1 MTAQQSCSLFTT
13 ASGRSCTLR
22 TAMLAAVA
30 SMALPAWAA
39 APFTVNSSNG
49 TVSDSSTSLVWD
61 QCPRGL
67 STTTT
72 ACDTGTAK
80 TYTWAQALTEAA
92 ARNAASYKGFN
103 DWRVPNMNEL
113 GSIAK
118 IDTPSQANIDASVFP
133 NTPISGDSLNHGG
146 TWTSTTVASA
156 PNSALVV
163 YFDGGSGLGDF
174 KTSVNYVRL
183 VRSGQS
189 LASFDALGA
198 SQSYTAVTATGTGNE
213 TASFTGGGAGCAFG
227 SAQFQA
233 TPAAPPAGVSMPHGV
248 FSFTTTNCVAGA
260 TLNFTITYPQ
270 PLPAGT
276 QYYKYGPEFGGS
288 AVPHWY
294 VLPGAVVSGNQI
306 TFSITDNGQGDS
318 NPAAGFI
325 TDPSGPGVPAA
336 ASGGVSSV
344 PTLSEWGMILLSLL
358 MAAVGLVSRRRGI

>member
-1 MTAQQSCSLFTT
+1 
-13 ASGRSCTLR
+13 
-22 TAMLAAVA
+22 MLAAVA
-30 SMALPAWAA
+30 SLALPAWAA

-61 QCPRGL
+61 QCPLGL

-80 TYTWAQALTEAA
+80 TYTWAAALTEAE

-118 IDTPSQANIDASVFP
+118 IDTYIPNQANIDASVFP
-133 NTPISGDSLNHGG
+133 NTPIGGDSLNHGG
-146 TWTSTTVASA
+146 TWTSTTLASG
-156 PNSALVV
+156 PNLALVV
-163 YFDGGSGLGDF
+163 YFDGGSGLGDN

-198 SQSYTAVTATGTGNE
+198 SQSYTAATATGTGNE

-233 TPAAPPAGVSMPHGV
+233 APAAPPAGVTMPHGV
-248 FSFTTTNCVAGA
+248 FNFTTTNCGAGA

-306 TFSITDNGQGDS
+306 TFSITDNGLGDS

-325 TDPSGPGVPAA
+325 TDPGGPGVPDAPA
-336 ASGGVSSV
+336 GGPGVPGGSGVTSV
-344 PTLSEWGMILLSLL
+344 PTLSEWGVILLSLL
-358 MAAVGLVSRRRGI
+358 MAAVGLVTSRRRVV